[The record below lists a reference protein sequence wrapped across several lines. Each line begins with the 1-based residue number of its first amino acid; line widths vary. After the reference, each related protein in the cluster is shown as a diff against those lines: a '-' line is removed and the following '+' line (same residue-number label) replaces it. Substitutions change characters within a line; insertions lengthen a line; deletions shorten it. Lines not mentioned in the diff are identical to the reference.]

1 MGPSCSTRPIVP
13 CVSSGITRTDSPVW
27 WLAWRHGRAAGRPP
41 HTEAVRPRILPAGP
55 PRKAPTP
62 EPRGPNAP
70 AAHRVTVP
78 ELHECQLSNVDCR
91 MSNDHDLR
99 ERIDNRTPPS
109 DNRKRLCSCSRTL
122 RTHLGEMSH
131 QSRVSRLL
139 CPARQAR
146 LAPPSVASS
155 ACDHHASPSVM
166 TLFNYS
172 ALVRQSKPDPEE
184 FQRGMGG

>member
-1 MGPSCSTRPIVP
+1 MCVKWDYSDRLPGLVVGLATWTGGWTAASYGSGPSTHHTRRSPTESTHTWTARRR
-13 CVSSGITRTDSPVW
+13 RT
-27 WLAWRHGRAAGRPP
+27 
-41 HTEAVRPRILPAGP
+41 
-55 PRKAPTP
+55 
-62 EPRGPNAP
+62 RGPQGDGSRTP
-70 AAHRVTVP
+70 RMSTV
-78 ELHECQLSNVDCR
+78 VCR
-91 MSNDHDLR
+91 LSNDHDLR
-99 ERIDNRTPPS
+99 ERIGNRTPPS